1 MKPSRFARSYLCCV
15 VKLKARGAL
24 NIVVSTIAQRVVR
37 TDEHLDIYQPL
48 LLHHNP
54 RPKLANTDLL
64 TPTRKL
70 DRCELFLVVLLERRS
85 QLGDD
90 IRAIDRESLDVC
102 SLAQSAFW
110 EEEEEGYYEAS
121 YRQ

>member
-1 MKPSRFARSYLCCV
+1 M

-48 LLHHNP
+48 LLHHSP

-64 TPTRKL
+64 TSTGKL

-102 SLAQSAFW
+102 SLVQSAFW
-110 EEEEEGYYEAS
+110 EEEEEEDYEAS